1 MVTAIIIMVSVMA
14 FTAVCMMFIAMAE
27 FVLYMRSSRKNPQ
40 PTVMVA
46 APAPQPEPAPIP
58 EPVKAEEPEVAVA
71 EEAPTDENSVT
82 FEVAQAQRQTLK
94 EAYDALEKVYKEFY
108 DKILAAANG
117 LEMARIIE
125 STYAVTVMQGRDNVG
140 RLRILRGVVTLDC
153 TVINPDLVKY
163 NKENG
168 WIHVSLNVDN
178 TYFFIKV
185 EDSGIGIPEEDIDRI
200 FERFFRVDKSHSREI
215 GGTGLGLAITRQAV
229 LMHHGA
235 IRVYSREGEGTTFT
249 VRIPLRYS
257 EQEQGEI

>member
-1 MVTAIIIMVSVMA
+1 MA

-46 APAPQPEPAPIP
+46 APAPQPEPVP

-168 WIHVSLNVDN
+168 KKIKSRPTRFRIESTDELNAAIYTLQVANQTSLENRNVKK
-178 TYFFIKV
+178 KV
-185 EDSGIGIPEEDIDRI
+185 EKE
-200 FERFFRVDKSHSREI
+200 
-215 GGTGLGLAITRQAV
+215 
-229 LMHHGA
+229 
-235 IRVYSREGEGTTFT
+235 T
-249 VRIPLRYS
+249 VN
-257 EQEQGEI
+257 EQ

>member
-1 MVTAIIIMVSVMA
+1 MA

-46 APAPQPEPAPIP
+46 APAPQPEPAPVP

-71 EEAPTDENSVT
+71 EEAPADENSVT

-168 WIHVSLNVDN
+168 KKIKSRPTRFRIESTDELNAAIYTLQVANQTSLENRNV
-178 TYFFIKV
+178 KKKA
-185 EDSGIGIPEEDIDRI
+185 EKE
-200 FERFFRVDKSHSREI
+200 
-215 GGTGLGLAITRQAV
+215 
-229 LMHHGA
+229 
-235 IRVYSREGEGTTFT
+235 T
-249 VRIPLRYS
+249 VS
-257 EQEQGEI
+257 EQ

>member
-46 APAPQPEPAPIP
+46 APAPQPEPAPVP

-168 WIHVSLNVDN
+168 KKIKSRPTRFRIESTDELNAAIYTLQVANQTSLENRNVKK
-178 TYFFIKV
+178 KV
-185 EDSGIGIPEEDIDRI
+185 EKE
-200 FERFFRVDKSHSREI
+200 
-215 GGTGLGLAITRQAV
+215 
-229 LMHHGA
+229 
-235 IRVYSREGEGTTFT
+235 T
-249 VRIPLRYS
+249 VN
-257 EQEQGEI
+257 EQ

>member
-1 MVTAIIIMVSVMA
+1 MA

-46 APAPQPEPAPIP
+46 APAPQPEPAPVP

-168 WIHVSLNVDN
+168 KKIKSRPTRFRIESTDELNAAIYTLQVANQTSLENRNV
-178 TYFFIKV
+178 KKKA
-185 EDSGIGIPEEDIDRI
+185 EKE
-200 FERFFRVDKSHSREI
+200 
-215 GGTGLGLAITRQAV
+215 
-229 LMHHGA
+229 
-235 IRVYSREGEGTTFT
+235 T
-249 VRIPLRYS
+249 VN
-257 EQEQGEI
+257 EQ

>member
-27 FVLYMRSSRKNPQ
+27 FVLYMRSSRKTPH

-46 APAPQPEPAPIP
+46 APAPQPEPAPIS

-168 WIHVSLNVDN
+168 KKIKSRPTRFRIESTDELNAAIYTLQVANQTSLENRNV
-178 TYFFIKV
+178 KKKA
-185 EDSGIGIPEEDIDRI
+185 EKE
-200 FERFFRVDKSHSREI
+200 
-215 GGTGLGLAITRQAV
+215 
-229 LMHHGA
+229 
-235 IRVYSREGEGTTFT
+235 T
-249 VRIPLRYS
+249 VN
-257 EQEQGEI
+257 EQ

>member
-46 APAPQPEPAPIP
+46 APAPQPEPAPVP

-140 RLRILRGVVTLDC
+140 SLRILRGVVTLDC

-168 WIHVSLNVDN
+168 KKIKSRPTRFRIESTDELNAAIYTLQVANQTSLENRNV
-178 TYFFIKV
+178 KKKA
-185 EDSGIGIPEEDIDRI
+185 EKE
-200 FERFFRVDKSHSREI
+200 
-215 GGTGLGLAITRQAV
+215 
-229 LMHHGA
+229 
-235 IRVYSREGEGTTFT
+235 T
-249 VRIPLRYS
+249 VN
-257 EQEQGEI
+257 EQ

>member
-27 FVLYMRSSRKNPQ
+27 FVLYMRSSRKTPQ

-46 APAPQPEPAPIP
+46 APAPQPEPAPVP

-71 EEAPTDENSVT
+71 EEAPADENSVT

-168 WIHVSLNVDN
+168 KKIKSRPTRFRIESTDELNAAIYTLQVANQTSLENRNV
-178 TYFFIKV
+178 KKKA
-185 EDSGIGIPEEDIDRI
+185 EKE
-200 FERFFRVDKSHSREI
+200 
-215 GGTGLGLAITRQAV
+215 
-229 LMHHGA
+229 
-235 IRVYSREGEGTTFT
+235 T
-249 VRIPLRYS
+249 VN
-257 EQEQGEI
+257 EQ

>member
-1 MVTAIIIMVSVMA
+1 MA

-46 APAPQPEPAPIP
+46 APAPQPEPAPVP

-168 WIHVSLNVDN
+168 KKIKSRPTRFRIESTDELNAAIYTLQVANQTSLENRNVKK
-178 TYFFIKV
+178 KV
-185 EDSGIGIPEEDIDRI
+185 EKE
-200 FERFFRVDKSHSREI
+200 
-215 GGTGLGLAITRQAV
+215 
-229 LMHHGA
+229 
-235 IRVYSREGEGTTFT
+235 T
-249 VRIPLRYS
+249 VN
-257 EQEQGEI
+257 EQ

>member
-46 APAPQPEPAPIP
+46 APAPQPEPVP

-168 WIHVSLNVDN
+168 KKIKSRPTRFRIESTDELNAAIYTLQVANQTSLENRNV
-178 TYFFIKV
+178 KKKA
-185 EDSGIGIPEEDIDRI
+185 EKE
-200 FERFFRVDKSHSREI
+200 
-215 GGTGLGLAITRQAV
+215 
-229 LMHHGA
+229 
-235 IRVYSREGEGTTFT
+235 T
-249 VRIPLRYS
+249 VN
-257 EQEQGEI
+257 EQ